1 VIREAAADVLAE
13 REHALVGDRVVGVV
27 AALRTPD
34 DPLLA
39 EDAEVLGDVL
49 LRRADRV
56 GQLLHARFPLAEQ
69 VEQLDPRRVGE
80 HVEAARDQ
88 LNQVVGERAV
98 NVKPPLPLIV
108 APRRARGIRRGDDP
122 SGGQR
127 HNRVVVRNRFRVR
140 PDDRREGRREA
151 VRAPKEV
158 KAVSRKRIVILG
170 GGTGGTMAA
179 NRLRRRFDAHEAE
192 IHVVDRDDK
201 HVYQPGLLFVPFGMA
216 QLEEIVRPRRRQL
229 RNGIIFH
236 ENEVAEVWTERD
248 ELLLDDGT
256 VLPYD
261 LLVVASGVRLQPEET
276 EGLTGPG
283 WNERVFTFYSPEGAD
298 GLRGALERFGGG
310 RLVVNLVDMPIK
322 CPVAPLEFAF
332 LADWY
337 LRERGIRSRTEL
349 VYATPLDGAFTKP
362 IASKQLA
369 GLLAE
374 KEIELV
380 TEFNAGEV
388 DGIGGKLSSYDGREL
403 EFDLLVTIPLHGGG
417 AYVERSPGLG
427 DALGFVPTD
436 KRTLQTPARP
446 NVFALGDATD
456 LPTSK
461 AGSVT
466 HFEAE
471 VLTENVARYFADK
484 ELDTSY
490 DGHANCFI
498 ETGFQKA
505 LLIDFNYETEPL
517 PGHFP
522 TAFGLPLLRESRL
535 NHLGKLAFQW
545 VYWHALLPGRE
556 IPGIGPAMPT
566 AGKKRV
572 PVHAS

>member
-1 VIREAAADVLAE
+1 MA
-13 REHALVGDRVVGVV
+13 
-27 AALRTPD
+27 
-34 DPLLA
+34 
-39 EDAEVLGDVL
+39 
-49 LRRADRV
+49 
-56 GQLLHARFPLAEQ
+56 
-69 VEQLDPRRVGE
+69 
-80 HVEAARDQ
+80 
-88 LNQVVGERAV
+88 
-98 NVKPPLPLIV
+98 
-108 APRRARGIRRGDDP
+108 
-122 SGGQR
+122 
-127 HNRVVVRNRFRVR
+127 
-140 PDDRREGRREA
+140 
-151 VRAPKEV
+151 
-158 KAVSRKRIVILG
+158 RKRIVILG
-170 GGTGGTMAA
+170 GGTGGTMTA
-179 NRLRRRFDAHEAE
+179 NRLRRRFDADEAE
-192 IHVVDRDDK
+192 IHVVVLDNR
-201 HVYQPGLLFVPFGMA
+201 HVYQPGLLFVPFGLA
-216 QLEEIVRPRRRQL
+216 QINEIVRPRRRQF
-229 RNGIIFH
+229 RNGIVFH
-236 ENEVAEVWTERD
+236 ENEVEEVWTERD

-261 LLVVASGVRLQPEET
+261 ALVIATGVRLQPEET

-283 WNERVFTFYSPEGAD
+283 WNERVFTFYSPEGAE
-298 GLRGALERFGGG
+298 GLHDALERFDGG

-337 LRERGIRSRTEL
+337 LREREIREKVEL
-349 VYATPLDGAFTKP
+349 VYSTPLDAAFTKP
-362 IASKQLA
+362 IASEHLA

-388 DGIGGKLSSYDGREL
+388 DGIGRKLVAYDGREL
-403 EFDLLVTIPLHGGG
+403 DFDLLVTIPLHGGA

-471 VLTENVARYFADK
+471 VLTENIARHLAG
-484 ELDTSY
+484 EALDAGF

-498 ETGFQKA
+498 ETGFHKA

-522 TAFGLPLLRESRL
+522 TPVGLPLLRESRL
-535 NHLGKLAFQW
+535 NHLGKLMFQW
-545 VYWHALLPGRE
+545 IYWHALLPGRE
-556 IPGIGPAMPT
+556 IPGLGPAMT
-566 AGKKRV
+566 SAGKKH
-572 PVHAS
+572 VHAHAS